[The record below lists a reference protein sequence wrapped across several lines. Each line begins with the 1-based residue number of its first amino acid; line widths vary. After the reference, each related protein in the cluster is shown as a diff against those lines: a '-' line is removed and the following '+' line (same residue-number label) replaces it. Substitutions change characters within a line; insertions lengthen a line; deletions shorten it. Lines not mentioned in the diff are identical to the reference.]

1 MNTADGRMSSCG
13 KQSRLPQGMH
23 MHRQPPPSGKRR
35 VPNLLT
41 ERNVLDVW
49 FLKPR
54 LFKSTTGRWL
64 CTSTCVD
71 EWRATG
77 NGLTLL
83 EAYED
88 MKRVI
93 AGRYKPRKTEFVYDY

>member
-1 MNTADGRMSSCG
+1 MREAAV
-13 KQSRLPQGMH
+13 QSLQHIKG
-23 MHRQPPPSGKRR
+23 QP
-35 VPNLLT
+35 V
-41 ERNVLDVW
+41 NVIDVW

-77 NGLTLL
+77 NGGTLI

-93 AGRYKPRKTEFVYDY
+93 AWRYRLRRVEFDAPSSGDNSGQ